1 MSKQGVKDLLETI
14 EPNYATAR
22 IREQKQSTIASSL
35 PTDTE
40 KRESVFKRGINTLKK
55 GINRGKK
62 GFKQSFNTMKK
73 GVYKDYSNVKK
84 GFKQTFNK
92 GVKKFTN
99 FRDRRKQMSEEA
111 KAEKTRIFNEN
122 RRKFLDD
129 FNRIQELSNGS
140 NTVDSFRDNIN
151 EILNYTD
158 TLIAFKNKKR
168 KRLQNDSE
176 FSNLVSNIAT
186 ILIKAKRFSETS
198 IGTSGTEIDSINY
211 KRIEN
216 LIKDLNTTVPDE
228 SDSDEDAEEESE
240 EEEEEE
246 EEEEPEPEPEPEQ
259 QPTPEP
265 PPPPPPPQ
273 SAEEICQEKLSVFN
287 VLDRSSYRAF
297 MLKYHPDKGFDG
309 KESEINSYVERFPSS
324 DNLTSMFAKQTY
336 IFQDISDC
344 ADRLNV
350 KEKRGGSRRTVKK
363 KKKKVVRRTRKLF
376 S

>member
-1 MSKQGVKDLLETI
+1 MSKQGVKDLLESI
-14 EPNYATAR
+14 EPNYATAK
-22 IREQKQSTIASSL
+22 IREEKQLTIAASL

-73 GVYKDYSNVKK
+73 GVYKDYTNVKE
-84 GFKQTFNK
+84 GFKQSFNK

-129 FNRIQELSNGS
+129 LNRIQELSNGS

-158 TLIAFKNKKR
+158 RLIAFKNKKR

-176 FSNLVSNIAT
+176 FSKLVSNIAA

-198 IGTSGTEIDSINY
+198 IGTSATEIDSINY
-211 KRIEN
+211 KRIEK
-216 LIKDLNTTVPDE
+216 LIRDLNTTVPDE

-246 EEEEPEPEPEPEQ
+246 SEPEQ

-265 PPPPPPPQ
+265 PPPPPSPPPSPPPPSPP

-287 VLDRSSYRAF
+287 VTDKSSYRAF
-297 MLKYHPDKGFDG
+297 MLKYHPDKGFLG
-309 KESEINSYVERFPSS
+309 KESEINSYVERFPSI
-324 DNLTSMFAKQTY
+324 DNPTSMEEKQTY
-336 IFQDISDC
+336 IFQDISEC
-344 ADRLNV
+344 ADRLQV
-350 KEKRGGSRRTVKK
+350 KEKRGGSRKIVK
-363 KKKKVVRRTRKLF
+363 KKKKVVRRTRKL
-376 S
+376 SS